1 MGTLD
6 DRDIAPTT
14 VLPLTADEAG
24 MIGCRMCGLL
34 SRRPS
39 EETVASPLCPRCGT
53 PLHQRKP
60 NSLARTW
67 ALVIAALVLYVPA
80 NVLPV
85 THTTYLGNT
94 QSDTILSGV
103 LYFMRT
109 GSWHIAL
116 IIFVASVVVPALKL
130 VVLSY
135 LLISVQRRSHRH
147 PQERTRLYRITEA
160 IGRWSM
166 VDIFVVTVMVALLNL
181 GRLADID
188 AGLGAVFFG
197 AVVVITMFAANSFDP
212 RMIWDAME
220 KRP

>member
-1 MGTLD
+1 MGPREDYPL
-6 DRDIAPTT
+6 TT
-14 VLPLTADEAG
+14 VVVPLTAQKAG
-24 MIGCRMCGLL
+24 LACCQVCGLL
-34 SRRPS
+34 SRLDGQELTARP
-39 EETVASPLCPRCGT
+39 VCPRCGAC
-53 PLHQRKP
+53 LHRRKP

-85 THTTYLGNT
+85 THMTYLGKS
-94 QSDTILSGV
+94 QADTILSGV
-103 LYFMRT
+103 FYFMRT

-130 VVLSY
+130 IVLGY

-147 PQERTRLYRITEA
+147 PQERTRLYRIIEA

-166 VDIFVVTVMVALLNL
+166 VDIYVVAVMVALLNL

-197 AVVVITMFAANSFDP
+197 AVVVLTMFAANSFDP
-212 RMIWDAME
+212 RMIWDVME
-220 KRP
+220 KRE